1 GPDTEAQRNH
11 DQRERG
17 EEEEQEASPTPTR
30 RRCTNKDK
38 PFDQS
43 QKLKDDVDGEF
54 KKTQTSVFQDVLGL
68 SFLHFLLVVLSC
80 SACGTVAPPAVRCSS
95 RLASKPRQVHRL
107 SNRGHRPPPHPEA
120 EADAPGHTDGPDLS
134 ISTAPKVSMEMVEVR
149 ERRYRCSTCGKKFYQ
164 TGHLKKHQ
172 FTHTEGKPFSCTEC
186 GKKYTSVESFR
197 AHQLS
202 HRGERPFPCSHCDKR
217 YGLKRDL
224 MEHMVLHTGE
234 KPYICERC
242 GKAFARRPSLR
253 IHRLNHCDR
262 TTHSHTPKCSVCS
275 KLLEKPHICHHCGK
289 AFRNLQGHLRIHSGE
304 KPYQCPQC
312 PQSFSQKPELRRHLL
327 SHGGG
332 GFLCSY
338 CGKALRDPHTLR
350 AHEGLHTGERPHS
363 CHICGKGYILAT
375 KLRRHMRSSHVTE
388 KPYVCHCGA
397 AYTLRQSL
405 LRHQALHRM
414 EGAGPEGDGLK
425 DEATATS
432 RAQIPSG
439 PAHLKPIRG
448 RPRKTSMKEAGL
460 ERRGGGSS
468 DQMQQAVVYVR
479 TQAPPPVL
487 LSSEGAEQQ
496 LVEVVLSDGVEQQ
509 CIVVE
514 EQQSGAELLILQGG
528 GGVCSVA
535 QTVEINTG

>member
-1 GPDTEAQRNH
+1 G
-11 DQRERG
+11 ERRGGGAG
-17 EEEEQEASPTPTR
+17 E
-30 RRCTNKDK
+30 
-38 PFDQS
+38 
-43 QKLKDDVDGEF
+43 
-54 KKTQTSVFQDVLGL
+54 TQGRP
-68 SFLHFLLVVLSC
+68 
-80 SACGTVAPPAVRCSS
+80 CGTVAPPAVRCSS

-253 IHRLNHCDR
+253 IHRLNHSPIR
-262 TTHSHTPKCSVCS
+262 VQCSVCS
-275 KLLEKPHICHHCGK
+275 KLLANSGSL
-289 AFRNLQGHLRIHSGE
+289 RNHMNQKGQGHLRIHSGE

-405 LRHQALHRM
+405 LRHQ
-414 EGAGPEGDGLK
+414 
-425 DEATATS
+425 
-432 RAQIPSG
+432 
-439 PAHLKPIRG
+439 
-448 RPRKTSMKEAGL
+448 TSMKEAGL
-460 ERRGGGSS
+460 ER
-468 DQMQQAVVYVR
+468 
-479 TQAPPPVL
+479 
-487 LSSEGAEQQ
+487 SEGAEQQ